1 MSNCCHLVSPGPGP
15 SHPEC
20 CLARRAAR
28 RPAAVRALS
37 AFALIALTVSAG
49 GAFAQDAQPSPAPA
63 AAPASSDQA
72 AVPESARAIAKAR
85 TKVASLE
92 AAAKPN
98 TAEMAQALN
107 DLISAE
113 LDDEKATPATLDEAT
128 RELAIAEAAVGKRSK
143 AYVAA
148 LSDCSEVRV
157 ALGRHAEARPF
168 AEQALEIAQK
178 EFPDSEEGI
187 NASDQLAF
195 VCLHL
200 SDLACSKRADETA
213 IAIEHKPGPD
223 HDWDLA
229 YTLANYADV
238 LRRLGDEKAS
248 GAAATECLGAAL
260 RSRPDD
266 PHVGIFENSLG
277 SHYVRAGD
285 FSNAILHLNAAIQRL
300 SKTYGPRS
308 PWVMDVS
315 SNLASIYSRT
325 GQFSLAWPKYEF
337 SLENENAAYDEKAE
351 DHAEF
356 ARSLAAGGDL
366 NRAIREAL
374 LANRMGRE
382 SFTLQ
387 ARLLPERQALAYER
401 RRAHGLDTALSVLL
415 RHPDLPSTDIY
426 EEMVRSRALVADEMA
441 RRQRNL
447 NAAKDPETAR
457 LLDELNRARANLLN
471 LEQKPQSKSS
481 PDAAIFEATDRMEKI
496 ERELAQRSAA
506 VREDQVAA
514 AASLEDLRRA
524 LPPNSVLVSY
534 WAFSRRAVEK
544 VDPAR
549 NDAPGYLA
557 FVVRPDV
564 PGARIID
571 LGDAKPIEDA
581 VLRLRASSDAE
592 AHSGGLGSAR
602 NEHAYRQ
609 AGARLRTL
617 VWDPLHKSIASAQ
630 LVVLVPDRMLNLVPF
645 ASLPDGKGYLAEKG
659 QIIHT
664 VSSERD
670 LLSSKS
676 PAHRSGLLA
685 FGSPKF
691 DLEFDL
697 AQHHAPSNQLR
708 EAAIPC
714 EALEKIDFRPLP
726 GAALELRE
734 IDSTWQHLNPAEPA
748 ALITGDQATRDRFL
762 DAAPQYRILHIA
774 THAFVLDRGCGD
786 GNPLLHSGLVF
797 AGANRDRQASILT
810 AQQIASLDL
819 SGVDWAVLSAC
830 NTGGGVLSDGE
841 GVLGL
846 ERAFRIAGARN
857 VVMTLWPVDD
867 RVTERFMRHLYSQH
881 LEHHA
886 ASIDAVWQSNR
897 KLLAERRAAG
907 QSTHPWYWAGF
918 VGSGWDFEIAPS
930 ASESLARK

>member
-1 MSNCCHLVSPGPGP
+1 MSNCCCLVSPGQGP
-15 SHPEC
+15 LPPDRFPR
-20 CLARRAAR
+20 RRAAL
-28 RPAAVRALS
+28 RPAAACALAAVILISLTLCAPGAS
-37 AFALIALTVSAG
+37 A
-49 GAFAQDAQPSPAPA
+49 QPA
-63 AAPASSDQA
+63 AAPASSDQPS
-72 AVPESARAIAKAR
+72 VSESAQAITKAR
-85 TKVASLE
+85 TKVAALE
-92 AAAKPN
+92 AAAKSN

-128 RELAIAEAAVGKRSK
+128 RELAIAEAAAGKRSK

-157 ALGRHAEARPF
+157 SLGRHAEARPF

-178 EFPDSEEGI
+178 GFPDSEEGI

-200 SDLACSKRADETA
+200 SDLACAKRADESA
-213 IAIEHKPGPD
+213 IAIERKPGPD

-238 LRRLGDEKAS
+238 LRRLDDEKAS
-248 GAAATECLGAAL
+248 GAAASECLAAAL

-266 PHVGIFENSLG
+266 PHIGVFENSLG
-277 SHYVRAGD
+277 THYMRAGD
-285 FSNAILHLNAAIQRL
+285 FPNAILHLNAAVQRL

-308 PWVMDVS
+308 PWIMDVS

-382 SFTLQ
+382 SFILQ

-401 RRAHGLDTALSVLL
+401 RRAHGLDTAHSVLL
-415 RHPDLPSTDIY
+415 RHPALPSTDIY
-426 EEMVRSRALVADEMA
+426 EEMIRSRALVADEMA

-447 NAAKDPETAR
+447 NAAKDPDTAR
-457 LLDELNRARANLLN
+457 LLDELNHARASLLN
-471 LEQKPQSKSS
+471 LEQNPQSKSDG
-481 PDAAIFEATDRMEKI
+481 DAAIFEATDRMEKI
-496 ERELAQRSAA
+496 ERQLAQRSAA

-514 AASLEDLRRA
+514 AATLEDLRRA
-524 LPPNSVLVSY
+524 LPPHSALVSY
-534 WAFSRRAVEK
+534 WALSRRAVEK
-544 VDPAR
+544 VDPSR
-549 NDAPGYLA
+549 NDTPGYLA
-557 FVVRPDV
+557 FILRPEV
-564 PGARIID
+564 PGVRVID
-571 LGDAKPIEDA
+571 LGDAKPIDDA
-581 VLRLRASSDAE
+581 VLRMRASSDAE

-602 NEHAYRQ
+602 NERAYRD
-609 AGARLRTL
+609 AGARLRNL
-617 VWDPLHKSIASAQ
+617 VWDPLHQAIASAQ
-630 LVVLVPDRMLNLVPF
+630 LVVVVPDRLLNMVPF
-645 ASLPDGKGYLAEKG
+645 ASLPSGKGYLAEKA

-670 LLSSKS
+670 LISQRPL
-676 PAHRSGLLA
+676 ALRSGLLA
-685 FGSPKF
+685 FGSPQF
-691 DLEFDL
+691 DLQPDR
-697 AQHHAPSNQLR
+697 AQNHASTNQLR
-708 EAAIPC
+708 DAIIPC
-714 EALEKIDFRPLP
+714 KALEKIAFTPLA

-734 IDSTWQHLNPAEPA
+734 IDSTWQRLNPTEPA

-762 DAAPQYRILHIA
+762 DAAPQYRVLHIA

-810 AQQIASLDL
+810 AQQVASLDL

-867 RVTERFMRHLYSQH
+867 RVTERFMRHLYSQN

-897 KLLAERRAAG
+897 KLLAERRASG

-918 VGSGWDFEIAPS
+918 VASGWDLETASS
-930 ASESLARK
+930 ASESPARK